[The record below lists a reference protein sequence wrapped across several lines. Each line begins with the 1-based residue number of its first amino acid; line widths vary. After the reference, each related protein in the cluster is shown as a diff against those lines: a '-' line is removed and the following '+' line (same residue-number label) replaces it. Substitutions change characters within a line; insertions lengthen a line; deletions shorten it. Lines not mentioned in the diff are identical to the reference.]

1 MEPVG
6 DGIFEVSLGYVAR
19 RGGDGD
25 EMGSGGS
32 KIHLQSCVGGEK
44 KGAGNFSQKP
54 CVSVPGK
61 SATSFLTWRRTVEQS
76 RACRGMT
83 MKTKSL

>member
-1 MEPVG
+1 MKWGWEGVE
-6 DGIFEVSLGYVAR
+6 FT
-19 RGGDGD
+19 
-25 EMGSGGS
+25 
-32 KIHLQSCVGGEK
+32 LQRCVGGEK
-44 KGAGNFSQKP
+44 KGAGTSSQKP

-83 MKTKSL
+83 MKTKTL